1 MGHASA
7 SFPGTM
13 SDEEAAPRS
22 TVKTV
27 GAWLLLGM
35 LAAAFGL
42 SFGLP
47 SDAITCGL
55 EPLAKAYGKNILDE
69 DFQYQYRAIAL
80 TTKIPEDPKFQ
91 EMMGLRE
98 EVIDAVLER
107 RVLNELARRMGLA
120 ADTVDAEDLTADGH
134 FIVLGKTWDWLAGQ
148 AFNYGA
154 FERGWL
160 PRFAV
165 GERRYLDYQREEV
178 LARTVRDVLASVIV
192 VSEAEARAAY
202 DERQNQL
209 SLRYARFEAGKYADL
224 VDPSRADVEKYAAEH
239 KDELVKLFEA
249 QGTRFTKLPKQVRLR
264 FLSVVKPQPPAVDA
278 DKATAAAY
286 QAALAAAK
294 AKAEG
299 AATKLAAGEDF
310 RAVARAT
317 SDDKSTARRGGDY
330 GWVSIEGTGSGLDP
344 AVDEAA
350 KGLAAGQ
357 HSPVVESDEAF
368 YVVKV
373 EGVREG
379 DVAQEEALLEL
390 AEEALMKERG
400 KALAKQAAAEALQTL
415 KDGQT
420 MAQLFRT
427 PDALGSPG
435 IDALEPANELA
446 PPPEPKP
453 GDDRPELRV
462 TGLFSKER
470 PIPGLGVN
478 PDLTK
483 AAWAADPK
491 AEFIDQVFETQDGF
505 VLASVERKETATDEG
520 FAAARA
526 ELYRELED
534 AKHGKVTARLAY
546 HTCLTDKARGDIVPY
561 EPRIR
566 RLMTY
571 DTKEAFDDKGNRIL
585 RPYVVCDRVGNRGGM
600 LTLGALAGG
609 GGGGR
614 R

>member
-1 MGHASA
+1 
-7 SFPGTM
+7 M

-47 SDAITCGL
+47 SDAITCGVQ
-55 EPLAKAYGKNILDE
+55 PLAKTYGKNVLDE

-80 TTKIPEDPKFQ
+80 TNKLPDDPKFQ

-98 EVIDAVLER
+98 EVLDAVLER
-107 RVLNELARRMGLA
+107 RVLVELARRMGLTLVEDDA
-120 ADTVDAEDLTADGH
+120 ADLTADGH
-134 FIVLGKTWDWLAGQ
+134 FITLGRTYPWLGGQ
-148 AFNYGA
+148 AFNYA
-154 FERGWL
+154 YFKDRWVPQFMVSES
-160 PRFAV
+160 
-165 GERRYLDYQREEV
+165 RYLEYQREEL
-178 LARTVRDVLASVIV
+178 LARTVRDVLASVVV

-209 SLRYARFEAGKYADL
+209 SLRYARFETGRFSDL
-224 VDPSRADVEKYAAEH
+224 VDPSRADLDEYVAGH
-239 KDELVKLFEA
+239 RDELVKQYEA

-264 FLSVVKPQPPAVDA
+264 YLQIVKPQPPPVDA
-278 DKATAAAY
+278 DKAARTIYDAAVAAARGRAE
-286 QAALAAAK
+286 AALK
-294 AKAEG
+294 RL
-299 AATKLAAGEDF
+299 TDGEDF

-350 KGLAAGQ
+350 HNLAAGQ
-357 HSPVVESDEAF
+357 HSPLVESEEAF
-368 YVVKV
+368 YLVKV

-379 DVAQEEALLEL
+379 DVPQEEALVEL
-390 AEEALMKERG
+390 AEEALMQERG
-400 KALAKQAAAEALQTL
+400 KALAKQAAAEALQSL
-415 KDGQT
+415 KDGQA

-427 PDALGSPG
+427 PDALGAPG
-435 IDALEPANELA
+435 IDALEPIGEAA
-446 PPPEPKP
+446 PPAPPA
-453 GDDRPELRV
+453 GDNRPELRV

-478 PDLTK
+478 PDLTR

-491 AEFIDQVFETQDGF
+491 AEYIDQIFETQDGF

-534 AKHGKVTARLAY
+534 AKAGRVTARLAY
-546 HTCLTDKARGDIVPY
+546 HTCMTDKARGDVVAY

-571 DTKEAFDDKGNRIL
+571 DTKEAFDDQGNRIL

-600 LTLGALAGG
+600 IGLGALAGG
-609 GGGGR
+609 GR

>member
-1 MGHASA
+1 M
-7 SFPGTM
+7 T
-13 SDEEAAPRS
+13 DEPAAAAPRS
-22 TVKTV
+22 VMKSI
-27 GAWLLLGM
+27 GAWVLLG
-35 LAAAFGL
+35 LLTLPFAL

-47 SDAITCGL
+47 SDAITCGV
-55 EPLAKAYGKNILDE
+55 EPLAKAYGRNILDD

-80 TTKIPEDPKFQ
+80 TNKIPDDPKFQ

-107 RVLNELARRMGLA
+107 RVLNEIGRRIGLA
-120 ADTVDAEDLTADGH
+120 AEQVDAEDLTADGH

-178 LARTVRDVLASVIV
+178 LARTVRDLLASVV
-192 VSEAEARAAY
+192 AVSEAEARAAY
-202 DERQNQL
+202 EERQNQL
-209 SLRYARFEAGKYADL
+209 SLRYVRFEAGKYADL

-239 KDELVKLFEA
+239 KDELVKQFEA

-264 FLSVVKPQPPAVDA
+264 FLSVHKPQPPAVDA
-278 DKATAAAY
+278 DKATKAAHD
-286 QAALAAAK
+286 AALAAAK
-294 AKAEG
+294 AKVEG
-299 AATKLAAGEDF
+299 ALAKLTAGEDF

-317 SDDKSTARRGGDY
+317 SDDAATARRGGDY

-344 AVDEAA
+344 AVDDAA
-350 KGLAAGQ
+350 RGLAAGA
-357 HSPVVESDEAF
+357 HSPVVESEDAF
-368 YVVKV
+368 YLVKV

-379 DVAQEEALLEL
+379 DVAQEDALLEL
-390 AEEALMKERG
+390 AEEALMRERG
-400 KALAKQAAAEALQTL
+400 KALARQAAAEALQTL

-420 MAQLFRT
+420 MTQLFRS
-427 PDALGSPG
+427 PDALGSGTPG
-435 IDALEPANELA
+435 IDALPVDELA
-446 PPPEPKP
+446 APPAQGP
-453 GDDRPELRV
+453 GDDRPELRI

-478 PDLTK
+478 PELTR
-483 AAWAADPK
+483 AAWSADPK

-505 VLASVERKETATDEG
+505 VLAAVERKETATEEG

-526 ELYRELED
+526 ELFRELSD
-534 AKHGKVTARLAY
+534 AKAGKVTARFAY

-561 EPRIR
+561 EQRIR
-566 RLMTY
+566 KLMTY
-571 DTKEAFDDKGNRIL
+571 DSKAAFDEQGNRIL

-600 LTLGALAGG
+600 LSLGALAGG
-609 GGGGR
+609 GR